1 MLIVEI
7 VAPRVRP
14 PAKRKALPKP
24 KPLPKMPEHPDARQ
38 RRKRPRPFNEPKP
51 LDQC

>member
-1 MLIVEI
+1 MLIAEVI
-7 VAPRVRP
+7 APPLRP
-14 PAKRKALPKP
+14 KRTPVVPPKP

-51 LDQC
+51 LDQS